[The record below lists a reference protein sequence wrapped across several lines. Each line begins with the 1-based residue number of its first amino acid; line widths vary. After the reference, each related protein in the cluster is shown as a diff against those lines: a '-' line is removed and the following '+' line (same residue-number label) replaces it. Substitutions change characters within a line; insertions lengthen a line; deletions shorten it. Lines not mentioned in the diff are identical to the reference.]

1 MINLT
6 HQNLE
11 IKLIP
16 HKNKLMSSPLFNRKP
31 QILLLT
37 RALPQRNSVIEW
49 IYHAQ
54 QVLTFSKST
63 LFMAIATLD
72 KLLISGM

>member
-11 IKLIP
+11 IKLLP
-16 HKNKLMSSPLFNRKP
+16 HKNKLKSSPHFNRQAP
-31 QILLLT
+31 ILLPTKVLS
-37 RALPQRNSVIEW
+37 QRNLIIEW

-54 QVLTFSKST
+54 KVFTFSKST
-63 LFMAIATLD
+63 LFLAIATLD